1 MPDFRS
7 DKRIRIHGTIGDS
20 SAVRQAA
27 APGSADAPTLSVFI
41 SGENVSHSR
50 AFGLDEDLRLLVN
63 GFLQGLP
70 SRDRKTSH
78 AGSASEDAR
87 GDIAIALHGLNLTPQ
102 ETGELRNLMRKLV
115 RERLNDE

>member
-7 DKRIRIHGTIGDS
+7 DKRIRIHGTIGG
-20 SAVRQAA
+20 SAAVKETA
-27 APGSADAPTLSVFI
+27 APGAADAPVIGVFI
-41 SGENVSHSR
+41 SGENVTRSR

-63 GFLQGLP
+63 GFIQGLP

-78 AGSASEDAR
+78 AGSAAEDAR

-102 ETGELRNLMRKLV
+102 EAGELRNLMRKLV